1 MLLLTVSF
9 SRAESPWPN
18 TGASSYSCT
27 HDKSSVFKSVVLVN
41 ALVGDWLLEDTG

>member
-18 TGASSYSCT
+18 TGASSYGHT
-27 HDKSSVFKSVVLVN
+27 YDQSSIFKSVVP
-41 ALVGDWLLEDTG
+41 GDLICHQ